1 MIILQTTTID
11 LDTKQKIYTANVGR
25 DARDLTH
32 LYASMQDR
40 TELLSSM
47 TERRPLTTREAL
59 GTTHG
64 VRIFA

>member
-11 LDTKQKIYTANVGR
+11 FDTKQKIYTANVGR

-40 TELLSSM
+40 KELGYL
-47 TERRPLTTREAL
+47 A
-59 GTTHG
+59 
-64 VRIFA
+64 